1 MSTQNAGFF
10 SRRKL
15 ILSGAAAA
23 AAAPSLFAQSSE
35 PLRILIMQ
43 NFDAKELELLS
54 KAAPGRKVEITMV
67 KGREELRAKLPQAEV
82 LFGEIRAAEMDYA
95 PKLKWIQAGG
105 AGMEGFDK
113 KVLASP
119 ITVTNM
125 ARVFAPGIAET
136 AMGLLLSISRGI
148 STYYMPQ
155 FYRKEWKPIGTVRTP
170 DHIELAGRTMGIV
183 GMGGIGTE
191 IAKRAHYG
199 FGMKVWATDAKPMP
213 KPDFVEILR
222 EPGWFPEMAKQVDVL
237 VSAAPH
243 TAKTEGMFNEAIFR
257 SMKKGA
263 IFIAMSRGKLFDDM
277 ALVKVLKEGHLRG
290 AGLDVFP
297 MEPIPSNHPIFE
309 CNNVVMTPHTSG
321 WGEERQQRLVAHFAE
336 NIRRYSLGEPMLAVV
351 DKVAGY

>member
-1 MSTQNAGFF
+1 MLAASQLVSAQN
-10 SRRKL
+10 
-15 ILSGAAAA
+15 
-23 AAAPSLFAQSSE
+23 SE
-35 PLRILIMQ
+35 PLRILVMQ
-43 NFDAKELELLS
+43 SFDANEIEQLM
-54 KAAPGRKVEITMV
+54 KAAVGRKVEIIQAR
-67 KGREELRAKLPQAEV
+67 GRDDLRAKLPQAEV
-82 LFGEIRAAEMDYA
+82 LFGAINAAEMDYA

-105 AGMEGFDK
+105 AGMESFDK

-125 ARVFAPGIAET
+125 ARVFAPAIAET

-155 FYRKEWKPIGTVRTP
+155 FYKKQWMPVGTVKSP

-183 GMGGIGTE
+183 GMGGIGSE
-191 IAKRAHYG
+191 VAKRAHYG
-199 FGMKVWATDAKPMP
+199 FGMKIYATDAKPMP

-222 EPGWFPEMAKQVDVL
+222 EPAWFAEMATQVDVL

-243 TAKTEGMFNEAIFR
+243 TPKTERMFNEKIFR
-257 SMKKGA
+257 SMKKGS
-263 IFIAMSRGKLFDDM
+263 IFIAMSRGALFDDM

-297 MEPIPSNHPIFE
+297 QEPVPANHPIFE

-321 WGEERQQRLVAHFAE
+321 WGVERQVRLVAHFAE
-336 NIRRYSLGEPMLAVV
+336 NIRRYTLGEPMLAVV
-351 DKVAGY
+351 DKTAGY

>member
-1 MSTQNAGFF
+1 MMRRQVLAGGVMLAG
-10 SRRKL
+10 SAL
-15 ILSGAAAA
+15 LE
-23 AAAPSLFAQSSE
+23 AQTSE
-35 PLRILIMQ
+35 PLRIVVMQ
-43 NFDAKELELLS
+43 GFDPAEIEQIT
-54 KAAPGRKVEITMV
+54 KAAVGRKVEIIQV
-67 KGREELRAKLPQAEV
+67 RGREELRKALPQAEV
-82 LFGEIRAAEMDYA
+82 LYGGLSAADLDYA
-95 PKLKWIQAGG
+95 PKLRWIQAGG

-113 KVLASP
+113 KVLATP
-119 ITVTNM
+119 HITVTNM

-136 AMGLLLSISRGI
+136 AMGLLLCISRGI

-155 FYRKEWKPIGTVRTP
+155 FYKRLWKEVGTVKSP

-183 GMGGIGTE
+183 GMGGIGSE

-199 FGMKVWATDAKPMP
+199 FGMKVWATDPKPMP
-213 KPDFVEILR
+213 RPDFVEVLR
-222 EPGWFPEMAKQVDVL
+222 EPAWFPEMAKQVDVL

-263 IFIAMSRGKLFDDM
+263 IFIAMSRGKLYDDM

-297 MEPIPSNHPIFE
+297 VEPIPPSHPIFD
-309 CNNVVMTPHTSG
+309 CTNVVITPHTSG
-321 WGEERQQRLVAHFAE
+321 WGVERQVRLVAHFAE
-336 NIRRYSLGEPMLAVV
+336 NVRRYTIGEPLLAVV

>member
-1 MSTQNAGFF
+1 MTTEKPSSI
-10 SRRKL
+10 SRRSL
-15 ILSGAAAA
+15 IASGAVLAAS
-23 AAAPSLFAQSSE
+23 PMMMAQAGE
-35 PLRILIMQ
+35 PLRILLTQ
-43 NFDAKELELLS
+43 NFDQNELEILT
-54 KAAPGRKVEITMV
+54 KAAVGRKVEILQAR
-67 KGREELRAKLPQAEV
+67 GREDLRAKLPQAEV
-82 LFGEIRAAEMDYA
+82 LFGGISAAEMDSA

-113 KVLASP
+113 KVLASG

-125 ARVFAPGIAET
+125 ARVFAPGIADT
-136 AMGLLLSISRGI
+136 ALGLLLSISRGI

-155 FYRKEWKPIGTVRTP
+155 FYKRQWKEAGTVKSA

-199 FGMKVWATDAKPMP
+199 FGMKIWATDPKPMP
-213 KPDFVEILR
+213 RPDYVEILR
-222 EPGWFPEMAKQVDVL
+222 EPGFFAEMASKVDVL

-243 TAKTEGMFNEAIFR
+243 TAKTEGMFSEKIFR
-257 SMKKGA
+257 SMKKGS

-297 MEPIPSNHPIFE
+297 VEPIPSSHPIFD
-309 CNNVVMTPHTSG
+309 CTNVVMTPHTSG
-321 WGEERQQRLVAHFAE
+321 WGVERQERLVAHFAE
-336 NIRRYSLGEPMLAVV
+336 NIRRYTLGEPMLAVV

>member
-1 MSTQNAGFF
+1 MSS
-10 SRRKL
+10 SRFTRREL
-15 ILSGAAAA
+15 IATA
-23 AAAPSLFAQSSE
+23 AAAPLALAQSAAPLKIVVMQSFE
-35 PLRILIMQ
+35 PAEIAIL
-43 NFDAKELELLS
+43 E
-54 KAAPGRKVEITMV
+54 KAAVGRKVEIIEARRADL
-67 KGREELRAKLPQAEV
+67 REKLKDAEV
-82 LFGEIRAAEMDYA
+82 VYGGLGAADLDYA

-119 ITVTNM
+119 VTVTNM

-136 AMGLLLSISRGI
+136 AMGLLLCISRGI

-155 FYRKEWKPIGTVRTP
+155 FYRKEWKEVGTVKTP

-183 GMGGIGTE
+183 GMGGIGYE

-199 FGMKVWATDAKPMP
+199 FGMRVWATDPKPMP
-213 KPDFVEILR
+213 KPDCVEILR
-222 EPGWFPEMAKQVDVL
+222 EPAWFPEMAKQVDVL
-237 VSAAPH
+237 VSAAPL
-243 TAKTEGMFNEAIFR
+243 TPKTTKMFNEEIFR

-263 IFIAMSRGKLFDDM
+263 IFIAMSRGGLFDDM

-297 MEPIPSNHPIFE
+297 VEPIPSSHPIFD
-309 CNNVVMTPHTSG
+309 CKNVVMTPHTSG
-321 WGEERQQRLVAHFAE
+321 WGVERQQRLVAHFAE
-336 NIRRYSLGEPMLAVV
+336 NIRRYTIGEPLLAVV

>member
-1 MSTQNAGFF
+1 MSTQMPKSI
-10 SRRKL
+10 SRR
-15 ILSGAAAA
+15 A
-23 AAAPSLFAQSSE
+23 LFASPAVLALGQGLQAQSSE
-35 PLRILIMQ
+35 PLRILLMQ
-43 NFDAKELELLS
+43 DFDEKEIAS
-54 KAAPGRKVEITMV
+54 FVNAVKGRKVEIIKSTSRQDM
-67 KGREELRAKLPQAEV
+67 RSKLPQAEV
-82 LFGEIRAAEMDYA
+82 VFGGIGAADLDYA

-105 AGMEGFDK
+105 AGMESFDK

-119 ITVTNM
+119 IMVTNM
-125 ARVFAPGIAET
+125 ARVFAPAIAET
-136 AMGLLLSISRGI
+136 AMGLLLCISRGI

-155 FYRKEWKPIGTVRTP
+155 FYKKQWDPIGDVKSP

-191 IAKRAHYG
+191 IGKRAHYG

-213 KPDFVEILR
+213 KPDFVDILR
-222 EPGWFPEMAKQVDVL
+222 EPAWFPEMAKQVDVL

-243 TAKTEGMFNEAIFR
+243 TPKTERMFNEAIFR
-257 SMKKGA
+257 SMKKGS

-297 MEPIPSNHPIFE
+297 MEPIPANHPIFE

-321 WGEERQQRLVAHFAE
+321 WGVERQVRLVAHFAE
-336 NIRRYSLGEPMLAVV
+336 NLRRYSLGEPLLAVV

>member
-1 MSTQNAGFF
+1 MPHEIRRRHVLSAGVTLLA
-10 SRRKL
+10 SQAL
-15 ILSGAAAA
+15 T
-23 AAAPSLFAQSSE
+23 AQSNE
-35 PLRILIMQ
+35 PLRIVVMSG
-43 NFDAKELELLS
+43 FEPSELEQLT
-54 KAAPGRKVEITMV
+54 KAAVGRKVEIIQAR
-67 KGREELRAKLPQAEV
+67 GRDDLRAKLQTAEV
-82 LFGEIRAAEMDYA
+82 LYGAISAADMDFA

-113 KVLASP
+113 KVLASQ

-125 ARVFAPGIAET
+125 ARIFAPGIAET
-136 AMGLLLSISRGI
+136 AMGLLLCISRGI

-155 FYRKEWKPIGTVRTP
+155 FYKRQWKEVGTVKSP

-199 FGMKVWATDAKPMP
+199 FGMKVYATDAKPMA

-222 EPGWFPEMAKQVDVL
+222 EPAWFPEMAKQVDVL

-243 TAKTEGMFNEAIFR
+243 TPKTEKMFNEQIFR
-257 SMKKGA
+257 SMKKGS
-263 IFIAMSRGKLFDDM
+263 IFIGMSRGKLFDDM

-297 MEPIPSNHPIFE
+297 VEPIPSDHPIFD
-309 CNNVVMTPHTSG
+309 CTNVVMTPHTSG
-321 WGEERQQRLVAHFAE
+321 WGVERQVRLVSHFAE
-336 NIRRYSLGEPMLAVV
+336 NIRRYTIGEPLLAVV
-351 DKVAGY
+351 DKTAGY

>member
-1 MSTQNAGFF
+1 MTAFDAEEM
-10 SRRKL
+10 K
-15 ILSGAAAA
+15 ILSGAAV
-23 AAAPSLFAQSSE
+23 
-35 PLRILIMQ
+35 
-43 NFDAKELELLS
+43 
-54 KAAPGRKVEITMV
+54 GRRVEFITV
-67 KGREELRAKLPQAEV
+67 KGRDELRKELGQAEV
-82 LFGEIRAAEMDYA
+82 VYGEIRAAEMDLA

-113 KVLASP
+113 TVLASP
-119 ITVTNM
+119 IIVTNM
-125 ARVFAPGIAET
+125 ARVFAPGIADT
-136 AMGLLLSISRGI
+136 ALGLLLNITRGI

-155 FYRKEWKPIGTVRTP
+155 FYKREWKPVGTVRSP
-170 DHIELAGRTMGIV
+170 DHIELGGRTMGIV

-199 FGMKVWATDAKPMP
+199 FGMKIYATDAKPMA
-213 KPDFVEILR
+213 KPDYVEILR
-222 EPGWFPEMAKQVDVL
+222 EPGWFPEMAKMVDVL

-243 TAKTEGMFNEAIFR
+243 TPKTERMFNETIFR
-257 SMKKGA
+257 SMKKGS

-297 MEPIPSNHPIFE
+297 MEPIPKEHPIFD
-309 CNNVVMTPHTSG
+309 CTNVVMTPHTSG
-321 WGEERQQRLVAHFAE
+321 WGVERQTRLVAHFAE

>member
-1 MSTQNAGFF
+1 MSTQMPKSI
-10 SRRKL
+10 SRRAL
-15 ILSGAAAA
+15 IAGPAVLALGQG
-23 AAAPSLFAQSSE
+23 LRAQSSE
-35 PLRILIMQ
+35 PLRILLMQ
-43 NFDAKELELLS
+43 DFDEKEIAS
-54 KAAPGRKVEITMV
+54 FVNAVKGRKVEIIKAGSRQEM
-67 KGREELRAKLPQAEV
+67 RAKLPQAEV
-82 LFGEIRAAEMDYA
+82 LFGGIGAADLDYA

-125 ARVFAPGIAET
+125 ARVFAPAIAET

-155 FYRKEWKPIGTVRTP
+155 FYKKQWEPIGTVKSP

-191 IAKRAHYG
+191 IAKRAYYG

-213 KPDFVEILR
+213 KPDFVDILR
-222 EPGWFPEMAKQVDVL
+222 EPAWFPEMAKQVDVL

-297 MEPIPSNHPIFE
+297 MEPIPANHPIFE

-321 WGEERQQRLVAHFAE
+321 WGVERQERLVAHFAE
-336 NIRRYSLGEPMLAVV
+336 NIRRYALGEPLLAVV

>member
-1 MSTQNAGFF
+1 MRRSVLAG
-10 SRRKL
+10 
-15 ILSGAAAA
+15 GAVLAAGQ
-23 AAAPSLFAQSSE
+23 LLRAQSSE
-35 PLRILIMQ
+35 PLRIVVTN
-43 NFDAKELELLS
+43 NFDEKEIEQLT
-54 KAAPGRKVEITMV
+54 KAAVGRKVEIIV
-67 KGREELRAKLPQAEV
+67 VRGREELRAKLPQAEV
-82 LFGEIRAAEMDYA
+82 LFGGMSAADLDYA
-95 PKLKWIQAGG
+95 PKLKWIQAGS
-105 AGMEGFDK
+105 AGMESFDK

-155 FYRKEWKPIGTVRTP
+155 FYKGSLKPVGTVKSP

-199 FGMKVWATDAKPMP
+199 FGMKVWATDAKPMA

-222 EPGWFPEMAKQVDVL
+222 EPAWFPEMAKQVDVL
-237 VSAAPH
+237 VSAAPQ
-243 TAKTEGMFNEAIFR
+243 TPKTERMFNEAIFR
-257 SMKKGA
+257 SMKKGS
-263 IFIAMSRGKLFDDM
+263 IFIAMSRGPLFDDM

-297 MEPIPSNHPIFE
+297 VEPVPAGHPIFE
-309 CNNVVMTPHTSG
+309 CTNVVMTPHTSG
-321 WGEERQQRLVAHFAE
+321 WGVERQQRLVAHFAE
-336 NIRRYSLGEPMLAVV
+336 NIRRYTLGEPMLAVV

>member
-1 MSTQNAGFF
+1 MT
-10 SRRKL
+10 RRNL
-15 ILSGAAAA
+15 FASGVFL
-23 AAAPSLFAQSSE
+23 AAPQSGRAQGAGA
-35 PLRILIMQ
+35 LRIVTMTEFTPDEMNI
-43 NFDAKELELLS
+43 LLG
-54 KAAPGRKVEITMV
+54 AGRGRKVEIV
-67 KGREELRAKLPQAEV
+67 LARGREELRKELPNAEV
-82 LFGEIRAAEMDYA
+82 VYGDLRANELDYA
-95 PKLKWIQAGG
+95 PKVKWIQAAG

-136 AMGLLLSISRGI
+136 AMGLLLCITRGI
-148 STYYMPQ
+148 STYYMPK
-155 FYRKEWKPIGTVRTP
+155 FYRKEWKAVGTIKSP

-199 FGMKVWATDAKPMP
+199 FGMKVYATDAKPMA
-213 KPDFVEILR
+213 KPDFVEVLR
-222 EPGWFPEMAKQVDVL
+222 EPGWFPEMAKMVDVL

-243 TAKTEGMFNEAIFR
+243 TPKTEGMFNEQIFR
-257 SMKKGA
+257 SMKKGS
-263 IFIAMSRGKLFDDM
+263 IFLGMSRGKLFDDM

-297 MEPIPSNHPIFE
+297 MEPIPPTHPIFE

-336 NIRRYSLGEPMLAVV
+336 NIRRYTLGEPMLAVV
-351 DKVAGY
+351 DKTAGY